1 MGLVIH
7 DVNDLAGKLDRL
19 SHVRFEAV
27 IKKNMAQIY
36 NRGKADGGTPVDTGE
51 LRMSLG
57 HSGDTVGYAK
67 SYAPHVEY
75 GHRTVNGGYVQGQR
89 YLKRNVDT
97 QRPIFQQDL
106 IDQLRKL

>member
-1 MGLVIH
+1 MGFVIR
-7 DVNDLAGKLDRL
+7 DENDLAGKLDRL

-27 IKKNMAQIY
+27 IMKNMAQVY

-51 LRMSLG
+51 LRLSLG
-57 HSGDTVGYAK
+57 HSGDTVGYTK
-67 SYAPHVEY
+67 EYAPHVEY

-89 YLKRNVDT
+89 FLQRNMKA
-97 QRPIFQQDL
+97 QEPIFRQDL

>member
-7 DVNDLAGKLDRL
+7 DVNDLAGKLNRL

-27 IKKNMAQIY
+27 VIKNMTQIY
-36 NRGKADGGTPVDTGE
+36 NRGKANGGTPVDTGE

-57 HSGDTVGYAK
+57 QSGDTVGYAK
-67 SYAPHVEY
+67 DYAPHVEY
-75 GHRTVNGGYVQGQR
+75 GHRTVNGGYVEGQR
-89 YLKRNVDT
+89 FLQRNVRA
-97 QRPIFQQDL
+97 QEPIFRQDL

>member
-1 MGLVIH
+1 MGLVIN
-7 DVNDLAGKLDRL
+7 DVNNLAGKIDRL

-27 IKKNMAQIY
+27 IAKNMAQIY

-51 LRMSLG
+51 LRLSLG

-75 GHRTVNGGYVQGQR
+75 GHRTANGGYVQGQR
-89 YLKRNVDT
+89 YLKRNVET

>member
-1 MGLVIH
+1 MGLIFR
-7 DVNDLAGKLDRL
+7 DVNDLAGKLSRL

-27 IKKNMAQIY
+27 IMKNMAQIY

-51 LRMSLG
+51 LRLSLG
-57 HSGDTVGYAK
+57 HSGDTVGYTK

-89 YLKRNVDT
+89 FLQRNVK
-97 QRPIFQQDL
+97 QQEPIYRQDL
-106 IDQLRKL
+106 IDQLKKL